1 MSVGEIAAL
10 HARYVRLSDRFK
22 ALWTF
27 HQFAGGAYKNLLDA
41 PLPYSIDF
49 PKIYERIK
57 AIGPLI
63 NAAQLAEVQS
73 ALGVNEL
80 ALDRV
85 GRQLLDADV
94 RIVPPI
100 VRRFFERLKRQDENI
115 LHYLIKFYLYSD
127 AVEGDCRDKLDF
139 FFTRIG
145 EDFVAERGEYWSR
158 ESLEFR
164 ERIIALVSILRVGEA
179 PQEEVVQL
187 IRAIRSMREE
197 IGRVTAIEQ
206 LTERNLLRNAH
217 TFKHRVG
224 DLYFQPDVLLAI
236 VELNVATKNCF
247 LKLYQSEEQR
257 LVEDAEKLMEH
268 GQAIERNF
276 GDANP
281 ELIEGIARFR
291 AAKEQFDESRAQSN
305 VKHVV
310 ITRLKSSMS
319 NILAQLDRGLGGE
332 ETETTADLPEAFF
345 DETALE
351 EALAERFG
359 RDDVLLPYLT
369 NIASALS
376 MIDSTIAA
384 EEVVEMPAVRELRL
398 EPWEAAAYQKL
409 FGGRLADEEDD
420 SEELWMLFL
429 RAAAVRLKVDVEA
442 TAMATAM
449 AAGVRPEPD
458 LLTRAKRSLDWAKEL
473 DEHFNDFLHEAVYYT
488 NPRFVHQLYRSRFR
502 LLRGFSG
509 LWLIYD
515 RQS

>member
-1 MSVGEIAAL
+1 MSVAEIGAL

-27 HQFAGGAYKNLLDA
+27 HQFAGGAYKNLLYA
-41 PLPYSIDF
+41 PLPYTIEF

-63 NAAQLAEVQS
+63 NAAQLTEVQS

-85 GRQLLDADV
+85 SRQLLEADQ
-94 RIVPPI
+94 RIVPPV

-115 LHYLIKFYLYSD
+115 IHYLIKFYLYSD

-139 FFTRIG
+139 LFTRIG
-145 EDFVAERGEYWSR
+145 EDYIVERGEYWSR

-164 ERIIALVSILRVGEA
+164 ERIIALVSILRVGDA

-187 IRAIRSMREE
+187 IRALRSMREE
-197 IGRVTAIEQ
+197 IGKVTAIEQ
-206 LTERNLLRNAH
+206 LTERNLVRNAH

-224 DLYFQPDVLLAI
+224 DLYFQPDVLLAV

-276 GDANP
+276 GDATP

-291 AAKEQFDESRAQSN
+291 AAKEHFDESRAQSN
-305 VKHVV
+305 VKHEV

-319 NILAQLDRGLGGE
+319 NILAQLDRGLGSD

-345 DETALE
+345 DETAQE

-359 RDDVLLPYLT
+359 RDDVLLPYLGS
-369 NIASALS
+369 IASAVS
-376 MIDSTIAA
+376 AIDATIAP
-384 EEVVEMPAVRELRL
+384 EEIVEMPAVRELRL

-409 FGGRLADEEDD
+409 FGGRLAEEEDD
-420 SEELWMLFL
+420 NEELWMLFV

-442 TAMATAM
+442 TALATAI
-449 AAGVRPEPD
+449 AAGVRPEAE
-458 LLTRAKRSLDWAKEL
+458 LLNKAKRSLDWAKEL
-473 DEHFNDFLHEAVYYT
+473 DEHFSDFLHEAVYYT